1 MYLKWWREDTFI
13 CTSSY
18 KAEADT
24 HEVWWIFRS
33 CCPATV
39 VHNSFKH
46 FCWLSKAFYELLVC
60 ILNLSLLCPFVFHK
74 LPQRLKAWVALKYF
88 DLCYLFFFSLHN
100 LAGYYWYEL
109 TTVHIKNRD
118 PFIFQHQKHAKYEDL
133 FRYELYKVLLSHA
146 HNGSK

>member
-18 KAEADT
+18 KAEADM

-46 FCWLSKAFYELLVC
+46 FCWLSKAFYELVVC

-74 LPQRLKAWVALKYF
+74 LPQRLKAWVVLKYF
-88 DLCYLFFFSLHN
+88 DLCYLFFFPNILWQAITGTSWPQYTSKTEICSSFN
-100 LAGYYWYEL
+100 
-109 TTVHIKNRD
+109 IKNI
-118 PFIFQHQKHAKYEDL
+118 PNMKIYSGMSSIKY
-133 FRYELYKVLLSHA
+133 S
-146 HNGSK
+146 